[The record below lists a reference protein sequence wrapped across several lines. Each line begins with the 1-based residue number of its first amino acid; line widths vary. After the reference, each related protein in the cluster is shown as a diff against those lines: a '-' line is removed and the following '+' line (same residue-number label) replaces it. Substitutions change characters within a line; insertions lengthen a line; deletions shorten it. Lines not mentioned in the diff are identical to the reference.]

1 MENQKNLVMLLIEC
15 IVISIFSYI
24 LFAIMLGIAQVD
36 GDSMYPTLHD
46 GDTAFI
52 NKTSSEIDDIQ
63 RFEVVVID
71 SERLGKSIVKRV
83 IGLPGDTIVYRD
95 DVLYVNDIS
104 YDEYFLDQEYV
115 EQTISEYGL
124 RNFTDNFQYTLGND
138 EFFVLGDNRVRSTD
152 SRTLGPVTVDEIT
165 GRHGLIVFPLN
176 NIDWMD

>member
-1 MENQKNLVMLLIEC
+1 MANKKKIVMLIIEC
-15 IVISIFSYI
+15 TVISAFTYV

-36 GDSMYPTLHD
+36 GDSMFPTLHD

-52 NKTSSEIDDIQ
+52 NKIEPELDDIE

-71 SERLGKSIVKRV
+71 STRLGKSIVKRV

-104 YDEYFLDQEYV
+104 VDEFFLDQEYIDS
-115 EQTISEYGL
+115 TIKEYGL
-124 RNFTDNFQYTLGND
+124 RNFTDNFQFTLGND

-152 SRTLGPVTVDEIT
+152 SRTLGPITIDEIT
-165 GRHGLIVFPLN
+165 GRHGLIVYPLH
-176 NIDWMD
+176 NINWMD